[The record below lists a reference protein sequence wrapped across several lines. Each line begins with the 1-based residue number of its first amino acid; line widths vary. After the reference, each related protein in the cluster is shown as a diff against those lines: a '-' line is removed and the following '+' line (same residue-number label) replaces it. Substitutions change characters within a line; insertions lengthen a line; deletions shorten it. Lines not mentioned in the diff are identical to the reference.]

1 MPAAAPFD
9 AGHSAANI
17 RSLSEELA
25 KAAPAASQAFAS
37 DRTALDSVAAGTA
50 PSQQGATAPHTPK
63 TAGPASPPKQHH
75 ATKSGSPLKHMASEL
90 LDVSPN
96 GVRGIEEMPVA
107 GSASSKAPSEPASSS
122 TSNLFLRLYNEALA
136 KRTEVSPP
144 VNGKRKTA
152 DADLE
157 RVWTWG
163 EWCDKVSAEMEDAAA
178 KATALDLKGKTPPV
192 QLGAKASAPA
202 VERYSRLK
210 EIDAHAS
217 SAVSQ
222 SASATGSKLPA
233 HPASAQPAH
242 PDAQP
247 SLVASIAEHI
257 GASAPVRAPMRVNAV
272 GAVGVQR
279 SSDKAGYRSRGATQS
294 GSPGKQASR
303 FSTPEWDA
311 AGSMQSCTICGNAC
325 ADNSEF
331 CGRYAQ
337 YRELAPA

>member
-17 RSLSEELA
+17 RSLSEELV
-25 KAAPAASQAFAS
+25 KAAPPASQALAS
-37 DRTALDSVAAGTA
+37 DRTAFDSVAAGTA
-50 PSQQGATAPHTPK
+50 PSQQGAAAPHTPK
-63 TAGPASPPKQHH
+63 TAGPASPPKQYH
-75 ATKSGSPLKHMASEL
+75 AAKSGSPLKHMASE
-90 LDVSPN
+90 VSDKPPN
-96 GVRGIEEMPVA
+96 GVRGIEAMPVA
-107 GSASSKAPSEPASSS
+107 GGASSKAHEEAASAS

-136 KRTEVSPP
+136 KLTDVSPP

-178 KATALDLKGKTPPV
+178 KAAALDLKAKTPPV
-192 QLGAKASAPA
+192 QLGEKAAAPA

-210 EIDAHAS
+210 EIDAHAPS
-217 SAVSQ
+217 TVSQ
-222 SASATGSKLPA
+222 GANATGSKLPA
-233 HPASAQPAH
+233 HP
-242 PDAQP
+242 DAQP
-247 SLVASIAEHI
+247 SLAASMAEYI
-257 GASAPVRAPMRVNAV
+257 GASAPVRAPMRVNAA
-272 GAVGVQR
+272 GAVSAQR

-294 GSPGKQASR
+294 GSPVKQASR

-311 AGSMQSCTICGNAC
+311 AGSMQSCTICGNTC

-337 YRELAPA
+337 SRELAPA